1 MQISSKVISIEYLT
15 DIEISI
21 EMISILGQPVS
32 SVFSRFTDQEK
43 ALRIQRFLAQ

>member
-1 MQISSKVISIEYLT
+1 MQISSKVISIKYLT
-15 DIEISI
+15 DIETISV
-21 EMISILGQPVS
+21 LGQSVS